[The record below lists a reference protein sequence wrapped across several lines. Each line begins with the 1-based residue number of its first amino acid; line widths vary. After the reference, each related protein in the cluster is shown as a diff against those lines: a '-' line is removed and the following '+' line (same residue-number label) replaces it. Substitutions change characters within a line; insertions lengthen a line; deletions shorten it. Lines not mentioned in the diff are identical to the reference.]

1 METAQVISLTKPREI
16 TEELL
21 TKWILSLDAA
31 NRTKAAYQKA
41 LKQLL
46 HYFSLKGIA
55 KPERE
60 NLIAWKEELAANHTP
75 GTINL
80 YLTASRLFFT
90 WLESEHLYRNIA
102 TGLKGLKLSKN
113 HKKDALDGTQA
124 PEVIGAA
131 TRARDEAIL
140 RLMFSG
146 ALRCIEVSR
155 ADFEDLVNIG
165 GKPYL
170 FILRKGKTE
179 KEPIPLGNDA
189 YKALLAYIAGKDK
202 KTGALFTG
210 ESHNH
215 SRDSRL
221 STRSISGLVK
231 AAMRKAGYDSSRLT
245 AHSTRHSAATIAL
258 DNGASIEQVSQLL
271 GHSNINTTMIY
282 IHQRALLDNPCPALI
297 EAAMGGRENAGN

>member
-1 METAQVISLTKPREI
+1 METARLLDLTKPRAI

-21 TKWILSLDAA
+21 TKWILSLDAS

-46 HYFSLKGIA
+46 QYFSSKGIEY
-55 KPERE
+55 PERE
-60 NLIAWKEELAANHTP
+60 NLIAWKEDLAINHTP

-80 YLTASRLFFT
+80 YLTATRLFFT
-90 WLESEHLYRNIA
+90 WLESERLYQNIA
-102 TGLKGLKLSKN
+102 SGLKSLKLSKS
-113 HKKDALDGTQA
+113 HKKDALGEAQA
-124 PEVIGAA
+124 TEVIGAA
-131 TRARDEAIL
+131 TSVRDEAIL

-146 ALRCIEVSR
+146 ALRCIEVIR

-165 GKPYL
+165 GRPFL

-179 KEPIPLGNDA
+179 KELIPLEKDTH
-189 YKALLAYIAGKDK
+189 KALLAYIATKEK

-215 SRDSRL
+215 SKDSRL

-258 DNGASIEQVSQLL
+258 DNGATIEQVSQLL

-282 IHQRALLDNPCPALI
+282 IHQRALMDNPCPDLI
-297 EAAMGGRENAGN
+297 GKAIARGGQR